1 MTDKQARFEAIA
13 RQYSADMYRYA
24 MWISGD
30 HALAKDVVQEA
41 FVRAWKALDKLN
53 DEKAI
58 KGWLFTIVRR
68 EYLRTFERKVPNFV
82 DVDDV
87 VLTEQGQMEPEADSE
102 VANLRQA
109 IAALPAKYREP
120 LMLQVIGGFSCNE
133 IAEQL
138 NISRSAVMTQLFRA
152 REKLKHAMIDDV
164 LKDNNVH
171 ELS

>member
-13 RQYSADMYRYA
+13 RKYSADMYRYA

-68 EYLRTFERKVPNFV
+68 EYLRTYNTR
-82 DVDDV
+82 V
-87 VLTEQGQMEPEADSE
+87 VEPTPST
-102 VANLRQA
+102 
-109 IAALPAKYREP
+109 P
-120 LMLQVIGGFSCNE
+120 
-133 IAEQL
+133 EQL
-138 NISRSAVMTQLFRA
+138 RA
-152 REKLKHAMIDDV
+152 LVEARAG
-164 LKDNNVH
+164 
-171 ELS
+171 SGR

>member
-1 MTDKQARFEAIA
+1 MNDKQARFEAIA
-13 RQYSADMYRYA
+13 REYSADLYRYA

-41 FVRAWKALDKLN
+41 LLRAWKALDKLN
-53 DEKAI
+53 DERAI

-68 EYLRTFERKVPNFV
+68 EYLRTFERKVPQFV
-82 DVDDV
+82 DIEHV
-87 VLTEQGQMEPEADSE
+87 VLTEQVQLQPEAVSE
-102 VANLRQA
+102 VSNLREA
-109 IAALPAKYREP
+109 IAALPVKYREP

-138 NISRSAVMTQLFRA
+138 DISRSAVMTQLFRA
-152 REKLKHAMIDDV
+152 REKLKHALLGEASQDD
-164 LKDNNVH
+164 NVH

>member
-1 MTDKQARFEAIA
+1 MMNKQARFEAIA
-13 RQYSADMYRYA
+13 REYSTDMYRYA
-24 MWISGD
+24 VWISGD

-41 FVRAWKALDKLN
+41 FLRAWRALDKLK

-87 VLTEQGQMEPEADSE
+87 VLTELTQMEPEADSE
-102 VANLRQA
+102 VAILRDA
-109 IAALPAKYREP
+109 IAALPVKYREP

-133 IAEQL
+133 IAEKL
-138 NISRSAVMTQLFRA
+138 GISRSAVMTQLFRA
-152 REKLKHAMIDDV
+152 REKLKHSLVDDL
-164 LKDNNVH
+164 LKDDNVH